1 MLAGF
6 YLVNVL
12 AFLPLNTFSDI
23 IPLLDETR
31 HLADQIDN
39 LIQIIASP
47 NTILTPGQNIF
58 VLGQLEVIYGR
69 IIPDLLANVDTA
81 LTNPD
86 NSILDTRDL
95 NETRDILGD
104 CEIEVARL
112 IEDLNNDMDTD

>member
-6 YLVNVL
+6 FLVNAL
-12 AFLPLNTFSDI
+12 PFLPLNTSSDI
-23 IPLLDETR
+23 IPLLEETR

-39 LIQIIASP
+39 LIQIIAFP

-69 IIPDLLANVDTA
+69 TIPDLLANVNTA

-86 NSILDTRDL
+86 NSFLNIRDL

-104 CEIEVARL
+104 C
-112 IEDLNNDMDTD
+112 